1 MNQSGSGGGKL
12 ADINNQLASKLC
24 CQAKSQKEKNE
35 FSSEE
40 DLSSPKYS
48 SSFLGIKLRNK
59 GVWW

>member
-40 DLSSPKYS
+40 DLSSLKYS
-48 SSFLGIKLRNK
+48 SSFPRVKLRNK